1 MKGSQ
6 KMSAEKLEAL
16 FSGVLS
22 RRILKKAVFSKAES
36 KDVVK
41 ETATLAKKSDG
52 SLILAVEKFTKD
64 NKTYRRNFDLSGEA
78 LGDTAALLAS
88 MASEEYRQ
96 VNIITTAGE
105 AEIKRSKSGSI
116 HISDKIAK
124 DAVEADIEREGKKY
138 ILDGEKDIAFLRE
151 LGITDKNG
159 RIHDKKQAKFRQ
171 INRFLEI
178 LRDVEDKL
186 PTDRPPVIYDLCCG
200 KSYLTFAVYYYF
212 TSILGRD
219 AEIVGV
225 DLKSDVVAY
234 CADVAKRLGFKNLRF
249 VSGNINEYRPEKAP
263 DMVISLHACDIATD
277 IVLANAVKWGTTVI
291 LSTPCCHHEMSKQ
304 LSSPADAP
312 MRDALSFILSQ
323 PILKQKLCDVMTD
336 GLRAKRL
343 EAEGY
348 NVTALELIDPD
359 ETPKNVMLRAVKS
372 SKKSAEAK
380 ERAYDEYK
388 EMCAALG
395 VAPFLEK
402 LLNGNEK

>member
-1 MKGSQ
+1 MPS
-6 KMSAEKLEAL
+6 EKLEAL

-22 RRILKKAVFSKAES
+22 RKILKKAVFSKAES
-36 KDVVK
+36 KETIK
-41 ETATLAKKSDG
+41 ETATMTKKADG
-52 SLILAVEKFTKD
+52 TLILAVEKFTKD
-64 NKTYRRNFDLSGEA
+64 NKTYRRNFAVTGEA
-78 LGDTAALLAS
+78 LAETVSVLVT
-88 MASEEYRQ
+88 MASEEYKQ

-124 DAVEADIEREGKKY
+124 DAAEVSIQNEGKKY
-138 ILDGEKDIAFLRE
+138 ILDAEGDIAFLKE
-151 LGITDKNG
+151 LGITDKSG

-178 LRDVEDKL
+178 LRDVTDKL
-186 PTDRPPVIYDLCCG
+186 PTDRTPVIYDLCCG

-212 TSILGRD
+212 TKILGRD
-219 AEIVGV
+219 VEIVGV
-225 DLKSDVVAY
+225 DLKADVVAY
-234 CADVAKRLGFKNLRF
+234 CSEVAKRLNFENLRF
-249 VSGNINEYRPEKAP
+249 VSGNINEYRPEKTP

-277 IVLANAVKWGTTVI
+277 IVLGNAVKWGTAVI

-304 LSSPADAP
+304 LNEPADAP
-312 MRDALSFILSQ
+312 LRDTLSFILSQ

-359 ETPKNVMLRAVKS
+359 ETPKNVMLRAVKNP
-372 SKKSAEAK
+372 KKSAVAK
-380 ERAYDEYK
+380 EKAYNEYK
-388 EMCAALG
+388 AMCTALG
-395 VAPFLEK
+395 VSPFLEK
-402 LLNGNEK
+402 LIGENEK